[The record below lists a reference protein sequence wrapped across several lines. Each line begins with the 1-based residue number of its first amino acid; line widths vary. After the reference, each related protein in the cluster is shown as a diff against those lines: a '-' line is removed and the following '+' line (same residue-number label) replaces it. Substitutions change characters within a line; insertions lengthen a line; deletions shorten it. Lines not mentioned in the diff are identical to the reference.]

1 MEANKESSLHCRKVV
16 KLTDMGIYMNRE
28 QPYTQRI
35 SKNEYPALLFLH
47 RRTPQRAVGTRK
59 AYEKIATAA
68 NVTAKK
74 VYENTIK
81 IIIKFKLGMH
91 GRGCLAY
98 MYM

>member
-1 MEANKESSLHCRKVV
+1 MEANRESIYCRKVV
-16 KLTDMGIYMNRE
+16 KLTDMGIYMNKE

-68 NVTAKK
+68 NVTTKK
-74 VYENTIK
+74 AYENITK
-81 IIIKFKLGMH
+81 IMIKFKLVMH
-91 GRGCLAY
+91 GRGCLEY
-98 MYM
+98 MHK

>member
-1 MEANKESSLHCRKVV
+1 
-16 KLTDMGIYMNRE
+16 MGIYMNRE

-68 NVTAKK
+68 NVTTKK

-81 IIIKFKLGMH
+81 
-91 GRGCLAY
+91 
-98 MYM
+98 